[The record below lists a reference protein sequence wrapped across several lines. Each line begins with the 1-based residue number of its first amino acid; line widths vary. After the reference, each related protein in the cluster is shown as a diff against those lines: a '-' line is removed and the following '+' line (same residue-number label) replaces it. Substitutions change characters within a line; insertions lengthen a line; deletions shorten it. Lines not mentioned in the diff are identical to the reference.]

1 MTGWTDFSMNSLT
14 RRRNWRGVL
23 ALVVGA
29 VLAVGPFPQDGLI
42 PALKPLYNYNWV
54 VGFAAAFIL
63 YAALTAMTAGRPR
76 VSQHAYA
83 DNS

>member
-1 MTGWTDFSMNSLT
+1 M
-14 RRRNWRGVL
+14 L

-29 VLAVGPFPQDGLI
+29 VLAVGGAWSAPGQGPFPQDGLI

-63 YAALTAMTAGRPR
+63 YAVLTAMTAGRFRAPQR
-76 VSQHAYA
+76 PEVRRGA
-83 DNS
+83 